1 MIKIFIDDK
10 YKDSISIN
18 DKCFND
24 LIKKICSQNS
34 NCNYS
39 INYILSNDF
48 KLNDLKKKYFNE
60 NVFTDVIAFNLEE
73 PGQSIDGE
81 VYVSIDRVKENA
93 IKFHQNFKSELLRV
107 IIHGTLHLL
116 GYDDKNEKE
125 KLRMTALE
133 NKYIKNNI
141 NVIK

>member
-1 MIKIFIDDK
+1 MIEIFIDDK
-10 YKDSISIN
+10 YKDSVSIN

-34 NCNYS
+34 SSNYS

>member
-1 MIKIFIDDK
+1 MIEIFIDDK

-34 NCNYS
+34 NSNYS

>member
-18 DKCFND
+18 DKFFND

>member
-1 MIKIFIDDK
+1 MIEIFIDDK

>member
-1 MIKIFIDDK
+1 M
-10 YKDSISIN
+10 
-18 DKCFND
+18 
-24 LIKKICSQNS
+24 
-34 NCNYS
+34 
-39 INYILSNDF
+39 
-48 KLNDLKKKYFNE
+48 
-60 NVFTDVIAFNLEE
+60 IAFNLEE